1 MDNKRWNGKIN
12 GIIYYKDKKINI
24 DGEYLN
30 GKLNGKGKE
39 YDDNGNLIFEEEYL
53 NEEKFNGNG

>member
-12 GIIYYKDKKINI
+12 GIIYYKGKKINI

-53 NEEKFNGNG
+53 NEEKFNGN